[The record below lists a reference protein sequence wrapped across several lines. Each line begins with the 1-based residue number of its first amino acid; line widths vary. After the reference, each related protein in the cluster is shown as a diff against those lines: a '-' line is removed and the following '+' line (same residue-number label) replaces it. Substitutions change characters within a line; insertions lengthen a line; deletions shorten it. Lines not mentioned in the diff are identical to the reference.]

1 MDSDQITSLDLPDFW
16 VDYLDSG
23 IRGSSLPWKEPTLA
37 EGSACWGCI
46 SLSLAFKWVVGKEL
60 CSFPSSHNRGL
71 HPIPGTASFPRGFWA
86 ERAQP
91 LNLATLGQCVI
102 SFSWL
107 NQAASCQLESSTRAG
122 NTSTDWASLDT
133 KHNTSLLALPR
144 ADLEE
149 FYLACRQKWR
159 ITPHSYRKEW

>member
-91 LNLATLGQCVI
+91 LNLATLGQCDKLLLVESGSLMPAGEQHQGRKHLYRL
-102 SFSWL
+102 SFSRH
-107 NQAASCQLESSTRAG
+107 QAQHKPFGSPQS
-122 NTSTDWASLDT
+122 W
-133 KHNTSLLALPR
+133 P
-144 ADLEE
+144 
-149 FYLACRQKWR
+149 WR
-159 ITPHSYRKEW
+159 ILPCL